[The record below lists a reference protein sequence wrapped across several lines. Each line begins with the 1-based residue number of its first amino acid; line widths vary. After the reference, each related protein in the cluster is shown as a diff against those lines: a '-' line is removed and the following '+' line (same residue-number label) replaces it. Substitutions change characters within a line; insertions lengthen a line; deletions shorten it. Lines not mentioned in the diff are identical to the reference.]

1 MLTRRA
7 YWSFVIY
14 LLLTAGMSIFGIPG
28 KAQQKKEELP
38 HPKTLEEL
46 QKAMKDVVEKNH
58 VTGAGVALVS
68 NGQLLWC
75 GGIGKADVAANRDV
89 TCDTEFRAGS
99 ISKTFVALALLR
111 LEEEGRINLYA
122 RLQDVAPEIPLQN
135 RWESANPV
143 RIVNLL
149 AHTAGFDD
157 MSFSE
162 TYNTDGAA
170 DVENGNVRRT
180 VRVVGFAEAH
190 VVE

>member
-1 MLTRRA
+1 MLKSR
-7 YWSFVIY
+7 
-14 LLLTAGMSIFGIPG
+14 LLTLTVAIFWCFCSFSSL
-28 KAQQKKEELP
+28 AQEKHEDLP
-38 HPKTLEEL
+38 HPQTLADL
-46 QKAMKDVVEKNH
+46 QKAMKDVLDKNH
-58 VTGAGVALVS
+58 VPGAGIALIS
-68 NGQLLWC
+68 RGELLWC
-75 GGIGKADVAANRDV
+75 GGLGKADIAANREI
-89 TCDTEFRAGS
+89 TCATEFRAGS
-99 ISKTFVALALLR
+99 ISKTFVALALLK
-111 LEEEGRINLYA
+111 LEEEGRINLNA